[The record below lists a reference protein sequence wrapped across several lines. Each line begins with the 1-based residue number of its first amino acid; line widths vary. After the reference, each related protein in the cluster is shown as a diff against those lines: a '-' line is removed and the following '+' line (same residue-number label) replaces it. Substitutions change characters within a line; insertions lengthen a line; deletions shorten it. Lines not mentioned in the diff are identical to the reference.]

1 LINDLFVLC
10 CTTRPAAD
18 TATAVIHE
26 VVKPHEH
33 EIIEERI
40 YREIHNHDVYHRIQ
54 PVLQTEILPARHYV
68 HDVNG
73 NLVEISEDQIPH
85 RTGEFQ
91 QWYIG
96 KTDSPAVQA
105 ARLPQITKP
114 TVVKDIKYMTP
125 EGFERRETTIV
136 HPPELED
143 LSGYGGPVVPIEFF
157 HDAVPSPA
165 DNRKMKNKAYNH
177 LGDAQPLSLQE
188 LTTSLPDVDGPSRNN
203 NAWSIRQVPSER
215 LS

>member
-1 LINDLFVLC
+1 M
-10 CTTRPAAD
+10 
-18 TATAVIHE
+18 TAVVHE

-33 EIIEERI
+33 EIIEERV
-40 YREIHNHDVYHRIQ
+40 YREIHNHDVYHRVQ

-68 HDVNG
+68 HDANG
-73 NLVEISEDQIPH
+73 SLVEITEDQIPH

-96 KTDSPAVQA
+96 KMDSPAVQA
-105 ARLPQITKP
+105 PRLLQITKP
-114 TVVKDIKYMTP
+114 TVVKDIKYTTP

-143 LSGYGGPVVPIEFF
+143 LSGYGGPVVPIEFI
-157 HDAVPSPA
+157 HDPVPSPA
-165 DNRKMKNKAYNH
+165 DERNRKNKAYNH

-188 LTTSLPDVDGPSRNN
+188 LTTSLPEIDGPSRSDH
-203 NAWSIRQVPSER
+203 AWSIRPVPSE
-215 LS
+215 